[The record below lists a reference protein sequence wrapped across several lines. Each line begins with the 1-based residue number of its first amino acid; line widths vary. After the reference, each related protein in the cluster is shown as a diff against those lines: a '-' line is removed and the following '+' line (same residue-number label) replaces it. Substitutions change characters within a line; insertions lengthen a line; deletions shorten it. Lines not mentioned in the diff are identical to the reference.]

1 MSVML
6 NCQRVERQWIL
17 TESSRVL
24 PRPRLQCEPPLSMH
38 YLTSTLRIFL
48 ATFLLGACAKADDG
62 WAEIPIESNPSLKIQ
77 GRAGEETSWSSGT
90 LDALQ
95 GVRLEL
101 KVPQPER
108 AEAIRWF
115 QILPDTSR
123 FYKNANH
130 PWEPEAYKWVGFGEI
145 TYERRELI
153 AYRDQWSINL
163 DLPKALEKASS
174 STYYRPDL
182 GSFWI
187 QVEVLKD
194 GQRLRSAGLEEN
206 DDRNLTPKV
215 FRLSIRKD
223 DGYLGYL
230 TSFFNVPGLFG
241 SIPYQSNNYIGV
253 DCADVLVAAR
263 RKWRGESG
271 SKDYNVAMLVSEW
284 KRVAS
289 FSMQL
294 GSPEREMKWGEDLR
308 PGDVIAVRYAE
319 GKPFQHIGALYG
331 DSNENGILDGRDQV
345 LHAGPQALHLTPLRR
360 GSFDGDVVVLRP

>member
-1 MSVML
+1 M
-6 NCQRVERQWIL
+6 QHL
-17 TESSRVL
+17 T
-24 PRPRLQCEPPLSMH
+24 P
-38 YLTSTLRIFL
+38 TLRIFL
-48 ATFLLGACAKADDG
+48 ATVLLGACAKADDD
-62 WAEIPIESNPSLKIQ
+62 WAEAPIESTPSLKIQ
-77 GRAGEETSWSSGT
+77 GRTDDGTTWSSGA

-95 GVRLEL
+95 GERIEL
-101 KVPQPER
+101 QVTKPET

-115 QILPDTSR
+115 QIVPDTSR

-153 AYRDQWSINL
+153 DYRNQWSIIL
-163 DLPKALEKASS
+163 DTPKAFEKASS
-174 STYYRPDL
+174 STFFRPDL

-187 QVEVLKD
+187 QAEVLKN
-194 GQRLRSAGLEEN
+194 GKRLRSAGLEEN

-223 DGYLGYL
+223 DGYLGHL

-289 FSMQL
+289 FPMRS
-294 GSPEREMKWGEDLR
+294 GSPESEMKWGEDLH

-331 DSNENGILDGRDQV
+331 DSNGNGILDGGDQV